1 MELVMKKSLPES
13 AGRSLVWGNVAT
25 VTHIWLEYENLTT
38 LFLQKLETLC

>member
-13 AGRSLVWGNVAT
+13 AGRSLVWGNVA
-25 VTHIWLEYENLTT
+25 IWLEYENLTT